1 MRNKAGVFLLIL
13 LFLLV
18 SCSQPNGKREGS
30 GLYVDS
36 NIDVASSRG
45 MEISDFENQLDG
57 VEFVFHDGNVT
68 TPLGK
73 NITDPNLFYIE
84 YNEGKTNPNCIFYIP
99 KVVAEV
105 FETETGDTDAVA
117 NSYLWYMTQYQGK
130 DIDELRKG
138 WIEALVP
145 LLEKKGETLPY
156 PQESDIEDRWK
167 SYSDKGMEE
176 FINISSD
183 GSGPNITGKSMNSFF
198 FYEKEGKTILHT
210 PCYLGK
216 VYIAGGGKVSLYRK
230 NYVPSL
236 FDYDSQA
243 FLWYAEKYYDL
254 SSKDLL
260 AIYKD
265 GKLPELIEKMN
276 AQYSYGQVQPDD
288 VFGEC
293 KTCVVDNID
302 EFDDEDIL
310 YYHDVA
316 CYKSGCIVGKDGM
329 VINDEDGIYAMIY
342 TMQNKE
348 TYFLLLV
355 PYDFHVKYGKVAAEA
370 PNKWECYGNELW
382 NYLEEKLK
390 ISETEIEYM
399 QKTASIPAKYLKAL
413 LKSNGVSAGK

>member
-18 SCSQPNGKREGS
+18 SCSQPNGKQEGS

-99 KVVAEV
+99 KIVAEV

-176 FINISSD
+176 FIKISSD
-183 GSGPNITGKSMNSFF
+183 GYGPTQTGNSMNSFF
-198 FYEKEGKTILHT
+198 FYEKEGKGYTNHPGT
-210 PCYLGK
+210 WTGK
-216 VYIAGGGKVSLYRK
+216 IGL
-230 NYVPSL
+230 
-236 FDYDSQA
+236 
-243 FLWYAEKYYDL
+243 
-254 SSKDLL
+254 
-260 AIYKD
+260 
-265 GKLPELIEKMN
+265 
-276 AQYSYGQVQPDD
+276 
-288 VFGEC
+288 
-293 KTCVVDNID
+293 
-302 EFDDEDIL
+302 
-310 YYHDVA
+310 
-316 CYKSGCIVGKDGM
+316 
-329 VINDEDGIYAMIY
+329 IYASDY
-342 TMQNKE
+342 GYATSGGSTTSRSECLNKE
-348 TYFLLLV
+348 FFNWDNTDVSDCKNNKGETTKCFKMKNEV
-355 PYDFHVKYGKVAAEA
+355 ESFA
-370 PNKWECYGNELW
+370 PDINTDR
-382 NYLEEKLK
+382 K
-390 ISETEIEYM
+390 IRH
-399 QKTASIPAKYLKAL
+399 
-413 LKSNGVSAGK
+413 